1 MKNAIAV
8 LLLLVLSGAVYAQN
22 ECNYKI
28 NVDTEV
34 ELFKLTQEE
43 LVEYELSN
51 TQSVFIYFSLMRE
64 SEFSSLVVQISL
76 NALEMPPIMCFDNK
90 SRVSFKLQDGSFVSL
105 PYLDEVN
112 CGRQTDHEDQLDNST
127 SEAAFFMNGE
137 SMEKLKAS
145 PIETMRITSMNTNFD
160 FKLKSVLSNPAIEQ
174 PIYPRE
180 YFINNL
186 SCIEE
191 SDAKN

>member
-1 MKNAIAV
+1 MRNVFAI
-8 LLLLVLSGAVYAQN
+8 LLMFIMTGAIHGQDD
-22 ECNYKI
+22 CSYKI
-28 NVDTEV
+28 NVDMED
-34 ELFKLTQEE
+34 EQFKLTQEV

-51 TQSVFIYFSLMRE
+51 TQSAFIYFSLMRE
-64 SEFSSLVVQISL
+64 SNLSSLVLQISL
-76 NALEMPPIMCFDNK
+76 NALEMPPIMCFDRK
-90 SRVSFKLQDGSFVSL
+90 SRITFKLLDGSFVSL

-127 SEAAFFMNGE
+127 SEAAFFINSE
-137 SMEKLKAS
+137 SAEKLKRS
-145 PIETMRITSMNTNFD
+145 PIETMRISSMNTNFD
-160 FKLKSVLSNPAIEQ
+160 FKLKSVLSNPAIDQ

-186 SCIEE
+186 GCIEI